1 MQSGNERRLIL
12 GSMKFRTLIFILL
25 SIAFA
30 AGAWLTFFH
39 DESRTSP
46 PVVAKPQ
53 SQKPSLV
60 AVPETTPQ
68 PIAQAPPTPAVV
80 PPSRSSTVIN
90 PKPGALASLPENVQ
104 PEATAALDKIQLML
118 RDYRTLGGD
127 NPVGTNAEI
136 TKALMGGNSKH
147 AILGP
152 ADGQGI
158 NDQGELVDQWGTPY
172 FFHQMS
178 GTHMEIRSA
187 GPDKKMWTSDDVV
200 NR

>member
-1 MQSGNERRLIL
+1 MKIRRLIF
-12 GSMKFRTLIFILL
+12 SLL
-25 SIAFA
+25 VLAFA

-39 DESRTSP
+39 DESRTTQP
-46 PVVAKPQ
+46 DVAEPQ
-53 SQKPSLV
+53 PQKPSLV
-60 AVPETTPQ
+60 AVPETIPP
-68 PIAQAPPTPAVV
+68 PIAQVPPAPAVV
-80 PPSRSSTVIN
+80 PPAVPPSRPSTVMN

-104 PEATAALDKIQLML
+104 PEATAALDKVQLML

-136 TKALMGGNSKH
+136 TKALMGGNSKQ
-147 AILGP
+147 AMLGP
-152 ADGQGI
+152 TDGQGI

>member
-1 MQSGNERRLIL
+1 
-12 GSMKFRTLIFILL
+12 MKLRTLIFILL
-25 SIAFA
+25 SLAFA

-39 DESRTSP
+39 DESRISQ
-46 PVVAKPQ
+46 PVVAKTQP
-53 SQKPSLV
+53 QKPSLV
-60 AVPETTPQ
+60 AVPETTPL
-68 PIAQAPPTPAVV
+68 PIAQSPPAPAVAPV
-80 PPSRSSTVIN
+80 VAPSRPSTVIN